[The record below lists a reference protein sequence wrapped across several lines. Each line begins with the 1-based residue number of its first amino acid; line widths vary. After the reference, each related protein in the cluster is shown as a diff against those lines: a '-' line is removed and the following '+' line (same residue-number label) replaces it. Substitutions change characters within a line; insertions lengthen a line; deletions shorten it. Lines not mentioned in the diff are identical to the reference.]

1 MMPTQNRHIAIFLA
15 SIISLI
21 FPTSGYSL
29 DRDRTI
35 AQLHYTFWSE
45 KDGAPSQIS
54 ALAQTE
60 DGYLWIGSAR
70 GLFRF
75 DGVKFEEFKPQ
86 PGVELPSHSIYSL
99 MATPDGGLWIAFAPN
114 GIGFIK
120 DGTITVFT
128 RPGELPDS
136 PVHCFARDLDGRI
149 WAGSENGLLLRD
161 GTRWLRVGRDWNL
174 PPQMIR
180 YLLVDRQGTLWA
192 ATVKMIAFLKRG
204 SRSFEFGGSVGTGV
218 TTLAQAKNGTVWF
231 ADDARS
237 EVSTI
242 QITEGKIR
250 HERPAVVGD
259 GLRELLLD
267 RDGALWITRMDLGVI
282 RISHPER
289 LQNRQ
294 YDLHASEVDS
304 FGPKEGFTGGFAYG
318 LFEDREGNVWV
329 GCSNGLVRFRHNDVV
344 PVNLPQGYQNLTL
357 LSGDHAD
364 SWLGTINRRPLLH
377 VQGNN
382 LVPQKVGGQEASV
395 LRAPDGEVWWG
406 SRSGLWLQQGAR
418 FKFFRLPRDA
428 VHDWMYNMISSTA
441 DGGLWIRLGDVGFV
455 HFLKGAWDLH
465 SWPKGVPSEGPYHS
479 GPSASYRDPIGNFWL
494 GYASGQIYVL
504 KGDQAISYSQK
515 DGLDLGRIKVVRG
528 LGQHI
533 WIGGEL
539 GLALFSNG
547 RFWKVNVA
555 SGEPLAAISGII
567 ETPDRGL
574 WLNEMRG
581 IVHISSA
588 EIQRFIANPNHR
600 ISFWRFNYLD
610 GLPGAPQMN
619 ITNSTAVETTDNRLW
634 FATDNGLAWI
644 DPSQIN
650 KNLVPPPVS
659 IVAITTERGSHP
671 VQRKLQF
678 RPHTNTIQIDY
689 TALSLSVPER
699 VIFRYKLEGVDADWQ
714 DVGTRREASYSN
726 LGPGSYRFLV
736 TASNNDGAWNE
747 RGASLE
753 FHIAPAFYQ
762 TAWFRVACSIT
773 LLALVWMLYR
783 LRLRHLTRRSQ
794 QLAAINANLAFQ
806 INERK
811 RVEEALTEAQ
821 MELARVNRVIL
832 VGETAATIAH
842 EVNQPLAAAVTNAK
856 TGLRWLAAHPPEI
869 EEAREAL
876 GRIVSDSMRA
886 AEVIRRIR
894 SLVGKAPL
902 RKERLNVNEAIHEAI
917 LLVDGE
923 IRKNQVSLKTQ
934 LRDQLPLILADRI
947 QLQQVLLNLIRNAV
961 EAMATESLRELEIDS
976 QLGDS
981 QDVCITVK
989 DSGPGLDPKAADKLF
1004 NHFYTTKAGGMGMGL
1019 TISLSIVEAH
1029 GGRLWVTANLPHG
1042 AVFHFT
1048 LPIKE

>member
-1 MMPTQNRHIAIFLA
+1 MTTQGRQIAIFLA

-21 FPTSGYSL
+21 FPTPGYSL

-45 KDGAPSQIS
+45 KEGAPSQIS
-54 ALAQTE
+54 ALAQTQ
-60 DGYLWIGSAR
+60 DGFLWIGSAR

-99 MATPDGGLWIAFAPN
+99 MATPDGGLWIAFEPN
-114 GIGFIK
+114 GLGFIK

-128 RPGELPDS
+128 RPGDLPDS
-136 PVHCFARDLDGRI
+136 HVHCFARDLDGRI
-149 WAGSENGLLLRD
+149 WAGTETGLVLRD

-180 YLLVDRQGTLWA
+180 YLLVDRQGTLWV

-218 TTLAQAKNGTVWF
+218 TTLAQANDGRVWF
-231 ADDARS
+231 ADDGRS
-237 EVSTI
+237 EVSTV
-242 QITEGKIR
+242 QITGREIR
-250 HERPAVVGD
+250 DERPAVVGD
-259 GLRELLLD
+259 GLRELLFD
-267 RDGALWITRMDLGVI
+267 RDGALWITRMDLGII

-289 LQNRQ
+289 LRNRQ
-294 YDLHASEVDS
+294 YDLRASELDS
-304 FGPKEGFTGGFAYG
+304 FGPKEGFSGGFAYG
-318 LFEDREGNVWV
+318 MLEDREGNVWV
-329 GCSNGLVRFRHNDVV
+329 GCSKGLIRFRHNDVV
-344 PVNLPQGYQNLTL
+344 PVNLPQRYQNLTL

-364 SWLGTINRRPLLH
+364 VWLGTTNRRPFLH

-382 LVPQKVGGQEASV
+382 LVSQKVGGQEASV
-395 LRAPDGEVWWG
+395 LRAPDGEVFWG
-406 SRSGLWLQQGAR
+406 CRSGLWQQRGTH
-418 FKFFRLPRDA
+418 FQFFRLPGNA
-428 VHDWMYNMISSTA
+428 VPDFMYHMIPSIA

-455 HFLKGAWDLH
+455 HFLKGAWNLH
-465 SWPKGVPSEGPYHS
+465 SWPKGVPLEGTYHH
-479 GPSASYRDPIGNFWL
+479 GPSASYRDSTGNIWL
-494 GYASGQIYVL
+494 GYTSGQLYLV
-504 KGDQAISYSQK
+504 KGDRAIAFSQK

-533 WIGGEL
+533 WVGGEL
-539 GLALFSNG
+539 GLAFFSNG
-547 RFWKVNVA
+547 RFWKVNA
-555 SGEPLAAISGII
+555 AAGEPIAAISGII
-567 ETPDRGL
+567 ETPDSGL

-581 IVHISSA
+581 IVHISSP
-588 EIQRFIANPNHR
+588 EIQRFIANPNHLVSYR
-600 ISFWRFNYLD
+600 RFSYLD
-610 GLPGAPQMN
+610 GLPGAPQMSF
-619 ITNSTAVETTDNRLW
+619 TNSAAVETTDGRLW

-650 KNLVPPPVS
+650 KNIVPPPVS

-671 VQRKLQF
+671 IQRNLQF
-678 RPHTNTIQIDY
+678 GPHTHSIQIDY
-689 TALSLSVPER
+689 TALSFSIPER
-699 VIFRYKLEGVDADWQ
+699 VKFRYKLEGVDADWQ
-714 DVGTRREASYSN
+714 DVGTRRQANYSN
-726 LGPGSYRFLV
+726 LGPGTYRFLV
-736 TASNNDGAWNE
+736 TASNDDGVWNE
-747 RGASLE
+747 RAASLG

-773 LLALVWMLYR
+773 LLALVWMVYR

-794 QLAAINANLAFQ
+794 ELAAINADLAFQ

-821 MELARVNRVIL
+821 MELTRVNRVIL

-856 TGLRWLAAHPPEI
+856 TGLRWLSAHPPEI

-876 GRIVSDSMRA
+876 GRIVSDSTRA
-886 AEVIRRIR
+886 GEVIRRIR
-894 SLVGKAPL
+894 SLVGRAPL
-902 RKERLNVNEAIHEAI
+902 RKEALDLNEAIQEAL

-923 IRKNQVSLKTQ
+923 IRKNQVSVKTQ
-934 LRDQLPLILADRI
+934 LRDQLPQVLADRI
-947 QLQQVLLNLIRNAV
+947 QLQQVMLNLIRNAV

-976 QLGDS
+976 ELGDS
-981 QDVCITVK
+981 QDVHITVR
-989 DSGPGLDPKAADKLF
+989 DSGPGLDPNAADKLF
-1004 NHFYTTKAGGMGMGL
+1004 NHFYTTKAEGMGMGL

-1029 GGRLWVTANLPHG
+1029 GGRLWVTANLPRG
-1042 AVFHFT
+1042 AMFHFT
-1048 LPIKE
+1048 LPIE

>member
-1 MMPTQNRHIAIFLA
+1 MMTTQSRHIAIFLA

-45 KDGAPSQIS
+45 TDGAPSQIS

-60 DGYLWIGSAR
+60 DGYLWIGSTR

-114 GIGFIK
+114 GLGFIK
-120 DGTITVFT
+120 DGTITVF
-128 RPGELPDS
+128 RGPGELPDS

-149 WAGSENGLLLRD
+149 WAGTEIGLFLRD
-161 GTRWLRVGRDWNL
+161 GTRWLHVGRDWNL

-180 YLLVDRQGTLWA
+180 YLLIDRQGTLWV

-204 SRSFEFGGSVGTGV
+204 SRSFELGGSVGTGV
-218 TTLAQAKNGTVWF
+218 TTLAQAKDGRVWF
-231 ADDARS
+231 ADDGRS
-237 EVSTI
+237 EVSSV
-242 QITEGKIR
+242 QITGEKIR
-250 HERPAVVGD
+250 HEGPAVVGD
-259 GLRELLLD
+259 GLRELLFD
-267 RDGALWITRMDLGVI
+267 RDGALWITRTDLGII

-294 YDLHASEVDS
+294 YDLRASEVDS
-304 FGPKEGFTGGFAYG
+304 FGPKDGFTGGFAYG
-318 LFEDREGNVWV
+318 VLEDREGNVWV

-344 PVNLPQGYQNLTL
+344 PVNLPQRYHYLTL
-357 LSGDHAD
+357 LSGINAD
-364 SWLGTINRRPLLH
+364 LWVGTINRRPLLH
-377 VQGNN
+377 VEGNN
-382 LVPQKVGGQEASV
+382 LVPQKVGGEEASV

-406 SRSGLWLQQGAR
+406 SRSGLWQQRGTH
-418 FKFFRLPRDA
+418 FKFFRLPGNAEPDF
-428 VHDWMYNMISSTA
+428 MYEMIPSVA

-455 HFLKGAWDLH
+455 HFLQGAWNLH
-465 SWPKGVPSEGPYHS
+465 SWPKGVPSERTYHH
-479 GPSASYRDPIGNFWL
+479 GPSASYRDSTGNFWL
-494 GYASGQIYVL
+494 GYSYGQLCVI
-504 KGDQAISYSQK
+504 KGDQAIVYSQK

-533 WIGGEL
+533 WIGGER
-539 GLALFSNG
+539 GLAFFSNG

-567 ETPDRGL
+567 ETPDSGL

-581 IVHISSA
+581 IVHISSP

-600 ISFWRFNYLD
+600 VSYRRFSYLD
-610 GLPGAPQMN
+610 GLPGAPQMDF
-619 ITNSTAVETTDNRLW
+619 TNSTAVQTTDGRLW

-644 DPSQIN
+644 DPSQI
-650 KNLVPPPVS
+650 KRNLVPPPVS

-671 VQRKLQF
+671 IQRKLHF
-678 RPHTNTIQIDY
+678 RPHTNSIQIDY
-689 TALSLSVPER
+689 TALSFSIPER
-699 VIFRYKLEGVDADWQ
+699 VDFRYKLEGIDADWQ
-714 DVGTRREASYSN
+714 DVGTRRQANYSN

-736 TASNNDGAWNE
+736 TASNNDGVWNE

-753 FHIAPAFYQ
+753 FYIVPAFYQ

-773 LLALVWMLYR
+773 LLALIWMLYR
-783 LRLRHLTRRSQ
+783 LRLRHLTRHSQ
-794 QLAAINANLAFQ
+794 QLAAINATLAFQ
-806 INERK
+806 INERT

-821 MELARVNRVIL
+821 MELARVNRIIL

-856 TGLRWLAAHPPEI
+856 TSLRWLAAHPPEI

-894 SLVGKAPL
+894 SLVGRAPL
-902 RKERLNVNEAIHEAI
+902 RKEPLNVNEAIHEAI

-923 IRKNQVSLKTQ
+923 IRKNQVSLKAQ
-934 LRDQLPLILADRI
+934 LTDQLPQILADRI

-961 EAMATESLRELEIDS
+961 EAMATESLRELEIES

-981 QDVCITVK
+981 QDVRITVR
-989 DSGPGLDPKAADKLF
+989 DSGPGLDPKVADKLF
-1004 NHFYTTKAGGMGMGL
+1004 NHFYTTKTDGMGMGL
-1019 TISLSIVEAH
+1019 TISRSIVEAH
-1029 GGRLWVTANLPHG
+1029 GGRLWATANLPRG

-1048 LPIKE
+1048 LPIEE

>member
-1 MMPTQNRHIAIFLA
+1 MTPPGRQIAIFLA

-21 FPTSGYSL
+21 FPTHGHSL
-29 DRDRTI
+29 DRDRTV

-75 DGVKFEEFKPQ
+75 DGFKFEEFKPQ
-86 PGVELPSHSIYSL
+86 PGIELPSHSIYSL

-114 GIGFIK
+114 GIGIIK
-120 DGTITVFT
+120 DGRLTVFR
-128 RPGELPDS
+128 RPEELPDS
-136 PVHCFARDLDGRI
+136 PIHCFARDLDGRI
-149 WAGSENGLLLRD
+149 WAGSENGLFLRD

-180 YLLVDRQGTLWA
+180 YLLVDRQGTLWV

-218 TTLAQAKNGTVWF
+218 TTLSQAKDGRVWF

-237 EVSTI
+237 EVSTV
-242 QITEGKIR
+242 QITGGKI
-250 HERPAVVGD
+250 HQERPTVVGD
-259 GLRELLLD
+259 GLREVLFD
-267 RDGALWITRMDLGVI
+267 RDGALWITRMDSGII

-289 LQNRQ
+289 LRNRQ
-294 YDLHASEVDS
+294 YNLRASEVDS

-318 LFEDREGNVWV
+318 LLEDREGNVWA

-344 PVNLPQGYQNLTL
+344 PVNLPQRYQQLTL

-364 SWLGTINRRPLLH
+364 LWLGTTNRRPLLH
-377 VQGNN
+377 VQGND
-382 LVPQKVGGQEASV
+382 LVPQKIGGQEASV

-418 FKFFRLPRDA
+418 FKFFRLPIDA
-428 VHDWMYNMISSTA
+428 VHDFMYEMIFSAA

-465 SWPKGVPSEGPYHS
+465 LWPKGVPSEGAYHS
-479 GPSASYRDPIGNFWL
+479 GPSASYRDPTGNLWL

-504 KGDQAISYSQK
+504 KGDRAIAYSQK

-539 GLALFSNG
+539 GLAFFSNG

-555 SGEPLAAISGII
+555 AGEPLATISGII
-567 ETPDRGL
+567 ETPDSGL

-588 EIQRFIANPNHR
+588 EIQRLIANPDHR
-600 ISFWRFNYLD
+600 VSYRRFNYLD
-610 GLPGAPQMN
+610 GLPGAPQMS
-619 ITNSTAVETTDNRLW
+619 ITNSTAVATTDGRLW

-644 DPSQIN
+644 DPSQID

-671 VQRKLQF
+671 IQRKLQF
-678 RPHTNTIQIDY
+678 GPHTNAIQIEY
-689 TALSLSVPER
+689 TALSFSIPER
-699 VIFRYKLEGVDADWQ
+699 VKFRYKLEGVDADWQ
-714 DVGTRREASYSN
+714 DVGTRRQANYSN
-726 LGPGSYRFLV
+726 LGPGTYRFLV
-736 TASNNDGAWNE
+736 TASNNDGVWNE

-753 FHIAPAFYQ
+753 FYIAPAFYQ
-762 TAWFRVACSIT
+762 TAWFRVVCSIT

-794 QLAAINANLAFQ
+794 QLAAINATLEFQ
-806 INERK
+806 ISERK

-821 MELARVNRVIL
+821 MELTRVNRVIL

-869 EEAREAL
+869 EEARETL

-886 AEVIRRIR
+886 GEVIRRIR
-894 SLVGKAPL
+894 SLVGRAPL
-902 RKERLNVNEAIHEAI
+902 RKEPLNVNEAIHEAI

-923 IRKNQVSLKTQ
+923 IRKNQVSLRIQ
-934 LRDQLPLILADRI
+934 LSDQLPQILADRI

-961 EAMATESLRELEIDS
+961 EAMATESLRELEVES

-981 QDVCITVK
+981 QDVRITVR

-1004 NHFYTTKAGGMGMGL
+1004 NHFYTTKADGMGMGL
-1019 TISLSIVEAH
+1019 TISRSIVEAH
-1029 GGRLWVTANLPHG
+1029 GGRLWVTANLSRG
-1042 AVFHFT
+1042 AVFHVT